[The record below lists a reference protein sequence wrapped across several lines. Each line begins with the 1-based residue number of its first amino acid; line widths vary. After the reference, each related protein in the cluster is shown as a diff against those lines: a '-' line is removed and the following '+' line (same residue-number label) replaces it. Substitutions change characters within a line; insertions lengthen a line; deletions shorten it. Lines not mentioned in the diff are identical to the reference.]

1 MESLDHSEVQLSVL
15 DNVTTEQQKLIKINR
30 K

>member
-1 MESLDHSEVQLSVL
+1 MESLDHSEVQLSVSG
-15 DNVTTEQQKLIKINR
+15 NVTTVQQKLIKINR